1 MPPLRKRHRHRG
13 GGDNRGGRA
22 GAGRCSDIR
31 SSDTSSESTTIL
43 PDILPEEIVS
53 VLDTALADERL
64 ALATYRF
71 ITNRFGPVRPF
82 VNIAKAEQRHIDALL
97 NIYADYDIELPEDAT
112 SLDPKLE
119 NADMLYLCKMGVEG
133 EIENVRLYDEQLLPA
148 VSAYP
153 RVKSVLQN
161 LRDASALRHKPA
173 FERCVQRLTQPR

>member
-1 MPPLRKRHRHRG
+1 MPPLRKRRRHRG
-13 GGDNRGGRA
+13 GADNRGGRA

-31 SSDTSSESTTIL
+31 SSDKSSESTN
-43 PDILPEEIVS
+43 ILPEEIVS

-97 NIYADYDIELPEDAT
+97 NIYADYDIELPADET

-119 NADMLYLCKMGVEG
+119 NADMLDLCRMGVAG

-153 RVKSVLQN
+153 RIKSVLQN